1 MQTTALE
8 QRAAD
13 RHPRLVSGFLDSIQE
28 PRTPFISPKRFAGR
42 AGFRLETLA
51 RLAGVHRNTVR
62 QSPGSEPLQRVL
74 RGMVKAIVAATE
86 LTGDVD
92 KAICWLINE
101 PIADYRHKTA
111 AELIAAG
118 ELEAVLTYLED
129 LAGGATG

>member
-1 MQTTALE
+1 MQATVPE
-8 QRAAD
+8 RPAAD
-13 RHPRLVSGFLDSIQE
+13 RHPGLVSEFLDSIRE

-51 RLAGVHRNTVR
+51 RLAGVHRNTAR
-62 QSPGSEPLQRVL
+62 QSPGSEPLQRML
-74 RGMVKAIVAATE
+74 RGMVKAIVAATG

-92 KAICWLINE
+92 KAIFWLINE
-101 PIADYRHKTA
+101 PIADYRHRTA

-118 ELEAVLTYLED
+118 ELEAVLTYLDD